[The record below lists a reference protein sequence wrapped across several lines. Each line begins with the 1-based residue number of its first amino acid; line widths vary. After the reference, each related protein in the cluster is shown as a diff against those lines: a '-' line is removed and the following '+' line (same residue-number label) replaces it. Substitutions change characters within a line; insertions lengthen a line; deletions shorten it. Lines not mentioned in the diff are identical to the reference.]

1 LDQDIVCKIRDSK
14 VRLASLKKFTI
25 ELAPIPCLPKD
36 FFISQIFNSMN
47 HEALLVILETLNFQA
62 IAPNYFTVFVVH
74 TGHFQ
79 KIQSRKV
86 FKSGTPSELSYI
98 S

>member
-1 LDQDIVCKIRDSK
+1 MIPQAHYYMTAPEFESVREERLRLVVAQLSVIKFSLVDQIIQITLLK
-14 VRLASLKKFTI
+14 VILGLK
-25 ELAPIPCLPKD
+25 E
-36 FFISQIFNSMN
+36 IFNSLFLT
-47 HEALLVILETLNFQA
+47 A
-62 IAPNYFTVFVVH
+62 NYFTVFVVH

-86 FKSGTPSELSYI
+86 FKSGTPSEFSYI